1 MGTKFIKGLANFL
14 KLSGGTMTGNIDMG
28 DNDITEVKDENDM
41 ATDSAT
47 MIATQQSIKA
57 YVDAHI
63 SFGGIAYSGTLIKVM
78 PTAFRVNDDYTRQPN
93 LIEDD
98 TLNTLGFRV
107 AHTDSEAYAFVPI
120 PSGYKA
126 TYVTVHA
133 SDSTID
139 GAQCL
144 DFNYTTGATTDLAS
158 GLFTLNAVED
168 ITDVTSSTTKDIV
181 IKYMGLSTT
190 TIVYGA
196 TVTIAAV

>member
-1 MGTKFIKGLANFL
+1 MGTQFIKGLSNFL
-14 KLSGGTMTGNIDMG
+14 KLSGGTMTGSITIPTG
-28 DNDITEVKDENDM
+28 EDITL
-41 ATDSAT
+41 TDAPGSGTDAANKT
-47 MIATQQSIKA
+47 

-144 DFNYTTGATTDLAS
+144 DFNYTTGATTDLET
-158 GLFTLNAVED
+158 FTLNAVEN
-168 ITDVTSSTTKDIV
+168 ITDVTSSITKDLV
-181 IKYMGLSTT
+181 IKYMGLSTA

>member
-1 MGTKFIKGLANFL
+1 MSATKIIKGLSNFL
-14 KLSGGTMTGNIDMG
+14 KLSGGTMTGGITIPTG
-28 DNDITEVKDENDM
+28 EDITL
-41 ATDSAT
+41 TDVPGSGTDAANKT
-47 MIATQQSIKA
+47 

-98 TLNTLGFRV
+98 TADTLGFRV

-133 SDSTID
+133 SDSTVD

-144 DFNYTTGATTDLAS
+144 DFNCTTGATTDLET
-158 GLFTLNAVED
+158 FTLNAVEN
-168 ITDVTSSTTKDIV
+168 ITDVTSSITKDLV
-181 IKYMGLSTT
+181 IKYMGLSTA

-196 TVTIAAV
+196 SVTIAEV

>member
-1 MGTKFIKGLANFL
+1 MAGTKLIKGLANFL
-14 KLSGGTMTGNIDMG
+14 KLSGGTMTGSITIPTG
-28 DNDITEVKDENDM
+28 EDIIL
-41 ATDSAT
+41 TDAPGSGTDAANKT
-47 MIATQQSIKA
+47 
-57 YVDAHI
+57 YVDAHTF
-63 SFGGIAYSGTLIKVM
+63 FGGIAYSGTLIKVM

-98 TLNTLGFRV
+98 TADTLGFRV

-168 ITDVTSSTTKDIV
+168 ITDVTSSTTKDLV
-181 IKYMGLSTT
+181 IKYMGLSTA

-196 TVTIAAV
+196 SVTIAEV